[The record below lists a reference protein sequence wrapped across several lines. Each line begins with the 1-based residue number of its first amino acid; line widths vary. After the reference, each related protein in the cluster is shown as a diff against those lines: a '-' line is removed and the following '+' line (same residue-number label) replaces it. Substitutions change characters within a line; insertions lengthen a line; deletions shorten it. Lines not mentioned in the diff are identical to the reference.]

1 MEWNSTRTVT
11 MASENQSENRKT
23 QQRAVY
29 PSIRDRKVLI
39 TGGASGIG
47 ETLVGRF
54 VEQGAKV
61 AFLDIQDE
69 SAKEVVRRVSGAGH
83 FEPLYFHCDL
93 ANVDEI
99 RQALKQV
106 SSALGGIDVLV
117 NNAGNDQRHA
127 MEEVTPEL
135 WDHLMA
141 VNLRHMFFTTQAALP
156 ALRKSPGGSVINMS
170 SISWLIPS
178 TGLAIYVS
186 AKASIVGL
194 TRTLAHEVGKD
205 NVRVNCVL
213 PGSIAT
219 ERQNRLWLTPEYRA
233 EILARQ
239 ALKRHLVPDEVA
251 NFVLFLAADDSSA
264 MTGQSYIIDGGWV

>member
-1 MEWNSTRTVT
+1 
-11 MASENQSENRKT
+11 MASDNPSEDRKA

-29 PSIRDRKVLI
+29 PSIRGRKVLI

-47 ETLVGRF
+47 EAFVGRF
-54 VEQGAKV
+54 AEQGAKV

-69 SAKEVVRRVSGAGH
+69 LAKDLVRRVSSAGH
-83 FEPLYFHCDL
+83 FEPQYFHCDL
-93 ANVDEI
+93 SDADAI
-99 RQALKQV
+99 RRAVNEV

-117 NNAGNDQRHA
+117 NNAGNDQRHT

-141 VNLRHMFFTTQAALP
+141 VNLRHMFFATQSALP
-156 ALRKSPGGSVINMS
+156 ALRKSAGGSVINMS
-170 SISWLIPS
+170 SISWLVPS

-186 AKASIVGL
+186 AKASVVGL
-194 TRTLAHEVGKD
+194 TRTLAHELGKD
-205 NVRVNCVL
+205 NIRVNCVL

-219 ERQNRLWLTPEYRA
+219 ERQNRLWLTPAYRA

-239 ALKRHLVPDEVA
+239 ALKRQLVPDEIA

-264 MTGQSYIIDGGWV
+264 MTGQSYIVDGGWV